1 MVLVNYARSIKLLE
15 IWRGSARII
24 GDPLWSECRLLF
36 SRGHLLGDDRTL
48 LAHDLARAGEVGEA
62 GESLQVLQCAVR
74 HDVQRVTE
82 HLPVC
87 LGPWCTAARNNEF
100 PKLKTD
106 PNILS

>member
-1 MVLVNYARSIKLLE
+1 MVLVNYARSKKTFGDLE
-15 IWRGSARII
+15 RLS
-24 GDPLWSECRLLF
+24 SEYRSSTWECWLLF

-74 HDVQRVTE
+74 HDIQRVTE

-87 LGPWCTAARNNEF
+87 LCPGCTAARNNI
-100 PKLKTD
+100 PQVQT
-106 PNILS
+106 